1 MSTKKLKNIVETSQA
16 TCRKNIQNLYVT
28 SRLPLSDDAF
38 VWTDWFPFGSQSFN
52 QWIKSKQ
59 IGTYLFRHKK
69 KGFFKPK
76 KKKEIYTGQG
86 AINSRITNH
95 KKKFKEG
102 KKKVEKKWTFIYKL
116 IRLDSNIKNWEVC
129 CCIIDT
135 GNVSYDKEQAKTL
148 EDSLMNDLD
157 LIDNG
162 LNEISGAIT

>member
-38 VWTDWFPFGSQSFN
+38 VWTDWFPFGSQSFS

-69 KGFFKPK
+69 KGFFKSN
-76 KKKEIYTGQG
+76 KKEIYTGQG
-86 AINSRITNH
+86 IVVSRVGDH
-95 KKKFKEG
+95 KNKFNKG
-102 KKKVEKKWTFIYKL
+102 IKNVSPKWTFIYKL
-116 IRLDSNIKNWEVC
+116 IRLDSNINNWEVC